1 MKTKFV
7 PTLRFEYHHQ
17 YFVVH
22 EACKYIWLVQQ
33 NAIKIFLQKSLKPG
47 RWYFS
52 APTQTHYQNSTAMG
66 NESLHLFYQTLY
78 DDLVAKTILPL
89 VSLLYMVYRHTKK
102 KLVLGIIEMCICT
115 YCCLSLIYINHHT

>member
-52 APTQTHYQNSTAMG
+52 APTQMHYQNSTAMG
-66 NESLHLFYQTLY
+66 NESFHLFYQTLY
-78 DDLVAKTILPL
+78 DDLVAKRFCHWFHYYTWFIEIQN
-89 VSLLYMVYRHTKK
+89 
-102 KLVLGIIEMCICT
+102 KLVLGIIEMCICK